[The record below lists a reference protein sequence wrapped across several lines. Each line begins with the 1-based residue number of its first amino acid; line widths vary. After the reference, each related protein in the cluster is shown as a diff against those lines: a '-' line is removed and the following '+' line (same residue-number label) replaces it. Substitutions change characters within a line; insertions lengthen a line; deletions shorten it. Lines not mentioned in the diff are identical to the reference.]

1 MASGISF
8 GDLLTYFGPRDIA
21 TVEEIL
27 IERHEASKP
36 APKVGEAVFH

>member
-1 MASGISF
+1 MVSGIPF
-8 GDLLTYFGPRDIA
+8 GELLTHYGARDIA

-27 IERHEASKP
+27 IERYEASKP